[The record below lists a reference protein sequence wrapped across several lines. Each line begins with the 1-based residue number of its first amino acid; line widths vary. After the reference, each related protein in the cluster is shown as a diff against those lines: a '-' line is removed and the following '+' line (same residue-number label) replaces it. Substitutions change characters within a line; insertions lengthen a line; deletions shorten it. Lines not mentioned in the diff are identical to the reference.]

1 MALEI
6 VFLGRTCFRLK
17 GRDGTVLMDPLPPG
31 SGFALGKQE
40 AGIVTLSCADDPRYG
55 DPSVV
60 SGAPKVLDAP
70 GEYEIGGV
78 LVTGTAMRR
87 ADGRRT
93 VSFVVE
99 IDGIRVGHL
108 GLPTGTN
115 LAELKDVDILLLPV
129 GGDGSL
135 SAVAA
140 ADVMTRIEPKIAIPM
155 HYKVGPETLELEPLE
170 KFLKETG
177 TKPDAQPKL
186 QLTRSQLP
194 ADLTV
199 VVLEPRLTG

>member
-6 VFLGRTCFRLK
+6 TFLGRTCFRLK
-17 GRDGTVLMDPLPPG
+17 GRDGTVLMDPVPPD
-31 SGFALGKQE
+31 SGFALGKQQAE
-40 AGIVTLSCADDPRYG
+40 IVTLSCPGDRRYG
-55 DPSVV
+55 ARELVAGEPM
-60 SGAPKVLDAP
+60 VLDAP

-78 LVTGTAMRR
+78 LVTATAMTR
-87 ADGRRT
+87 ADGSRT

-99 IDGIRVGHL
+99 LDGIRVGHL
-108 GLPTGTN
+108 GLPATAN
-115 LAELKDVDILLLPV
+115 LAELKDVDVLLLPV

-140 ADVMTRIEPKIAIPM
+140 ADVMTRIEPRVAIPM
-155 HYKVGPETLELEPLE
+155 HYRVGPETLELDPLE

-177 TKPDAQPKL
+177 TKPEPQPKL
-186 QLTRSQLP
+186 QLTRSGLP

-199 VVLEPRLTG
+199 VVLEPRLVG

>member
-1 MALEI
+1 MALELT
-6 VFLGRTCFRLK
+6 FLGRTCFRLK
-17 GRDGTVLMDPLPPG
+17 GRDGTVLMDPVPAD
-31 SGFALGKQE
+31 SGFAPGRQE
-40 AGIVTLSCADDPRYG
+40 AAIVTLSCAGDPRYG

-60 SGAPKVLDAP
+60 TGEPKVLDAP

-78 LVTGTAMRR
+78 LVTGTALRR
-87 ADGRRT
+87 ADGSRT

-140 ADVMTRIEPKIAIPM
+140 ADVMTRVEPKIAIPM
-155 HYKVGPETLELEPLE
+155 HYKVGPERLELEPLE

-177 TKPDAQPKL
+177 AKPEAVAKL
-186 QLTRSQLP
+186 QVTRSQLP